1 MSQNRSKGIIIFCYQ
16 KWFLFMA
23 IVMVVSGTH
32 GSPSHV
38 VALTVVNVH
47 CTLWSGLTIDP
58 RYQQSEV
65 ILLK

>member
-1 MSQNRSKGIIIFCYQ
+1 MV
-16 KWFLFMA
+16 

-47 CTLWSGLTIDP
+47 CTLWSALTIDT